1 MSGLLF
7 SISWRVAR
15 GDLLKLRQP
24 RLLVGV
30 LVTLTIF
37 TAAMN
42 YVSFHKRSDQ
52 SLLAGYELSLSFFG
66 VLVICLCASLT
77 AQDFSQGTLRNL
89 YLRSPHRLGIMCG
102 KFLAASLFIFTL
114 NLYLVA
120 LSLICARLHGESFAH
135 RSLAA
140 IGQETLRGFLGNCAL
155 GVIGG
160 ALGFIFASAV
170 IAIGVGLL
178 WSLVIES
185 VLSAS
190 MPRAAPW
197 LPIVNCINLAQSGQK
212 STAHLTLA
220 HSASITVGYLALI
233 ITLGFFVFSRAE
245 IS

>member
-1 MSGLLF
+1 MNGSLL

-15 GDLLKLRQP
+15 GEFIKLRQP
-24 RLLVGV
+24 RLLCGV
-30 LVTLTIF
+30 LTTLTIF

-42 YVSFHKRSDQ
+42 YLSFHQRSDQ
-52 SLLAGYELSLSFFG
+52 PLMAGYELSLSFFG
-66 VLVICLCASLT
+66 VLVICLCASLS
-77 AQDFSQGTLRNL
+77 AQDFSHGTLRNL
-89 YLRSPHRLGIMCG
+89 YLRAPRRSGIMCG
-102 KFLAASLFIFTL
+102 KFLAASFFIFTL
-114 NLYLVA
+114 NFYLVA
-120 LSLICARLHGESFAH
+120 LSLICARLQGETFDLHSFPVIA
-135 RSLAA
+135 REAL
-140 IGQETLRGFLGNCAL
+140 TGFLGNCAL
-155 GVIGG
+155 GLIGS